1 MLGAFFAGKLLA
13 PQVNCQMLIQ
23 ICLLSEALVTT
34 FLWAHKWSLFGMH
47 SQMVKEI
54 MPFSEEHRASRVVT
68 LQNFD
73 QTLSTRIFVLEDSK
87 SPCLGYTLLNLNG

>member
-34 FLWAHKWSLFGMH
+34 FLWAHKWSLLGMH

-54 MPFSEEHRASRVVT
+54 MPFAEKHLAVNKVAF
-68 LQNFD
+68 QNFH
-73 QTLSTRIFVLEDSK
+73 LSLCARVFVLYHSELSR
-87 SPCLGYTLLNLNG
+87 